1 MQGVGRAD
9 PVDNDGRISPQ
20 PCSSRRKRVSG
31 FIIFAAFPCLPE
43 VTCREAWAELKRIAP
58 DTADIADF
66 VEYMERNYMGANA
79 QYPPSQWCLAPSND
93 SVVQRT
99 TNPAEGFHSYLRRAF
114 TKAHPRPPEF
124 CKKLKTIQSA
134 SETSLNSVD
143 AGIAATSQ
151 SLEPKRLVLYQTFM
165 RSDRSSPRL
174 MEYIER
180 TGMVDAGELLKITT
194 FDRLLRYWVQ
204 EYEELTAYRLPA
216 CGVDKTCTIID
227 LKGLGLKQFTPQV
240 KNMMQKLAKVAN
252 DNYPEVLGTM
262 FVVNAPFIFTAIW
275 KVVSPMVD
283 PITRSKIVVLGSNY
297 KPTLHNVVDPSQ
309 LPDFLGG
316 TCTACDD
323 VRGGCMYS
331 NMGPWVAYK
340 KEKEEERRLK
350 STGGG
355 SPKYEGSAMPST
367 TRSHSGSFDDFISL
381 VSSDEYRDYVS
392 CCSFT
397 PISRKASEDVVASGK
412 IMNSTTLK
420 PPPSAI
426 TESIQSSSVAVEIGT
441 TSHFARASDE
451 DIFSS
456 VAGSALGNGLQT
468 MPSTPDPADN
478 SASPIPRSGG
488 TSHRRKKASFTA
500 KWLSCFAC
508 HSSAASADIVSPRNK
523 AEGAGQ
529 QPST

>member
-1 MQGVGRAD
+1 MSPRKSRSTLHSNAELPNPVTEEEIIAQLRLDFAD
-9 PVDNDGRISPQ
+9 EIAECTARNDGECILDDHYIGRFVKA
-20 PCSSRRKRVSG
+20 RKCVYQNAKEMFGNHLEWRKEFQVDELRLHG
-31 FIIFAAFPCLPE
+31 FDFP
-43 VTCREAWAELKRIAP
+43 
-58 DTADIADF
+58 
-66 VEYMERNYMGANA
+66 EYE
-79 QYPPSQWCLAPSND
+79 
-93 SVVQRT
+93 
-99 TNPAEGFHSYLRRAF
+99 
-114 TKAHPRPPEF
+114 
-124 CKKLKTIQSA
+124 
-134 SETSLNSVD
+134 D
-143 AGIAATSQ
+143 A
-151 SLEPKRLVLYQTFM
+151 KRLYPHGYHGTDKQNRPV
-165 RSDRSSPRL
+165 
-174 MEYIER
+174 YIER

-204 EYEELTAYRLPA
+204 EYEELIAYRLPA

-350 STGGG
+350 STGDG
-355 SPKYEGSAMPST
+355 SPKFEGSAMPST

-381 VSSDEYRDYVS
+381 VSSEEYRDYVS

-451 DIFSS
+451 DMFSS
-456 VAGSALGNGLQT
+456 VAGSAL
-468 MPSTPDPADN
+468 DN

>member
-1 MQGVGRAD
+1 FD
-9 PVDNDGRISPQ
+9 
-20 PCSSRRKRVSG
+20 
-31 FIIFAAFPCLPE
+31 FPE
-43 VTCREAWAELKRIAP
+43 YEEA
-58 DTADIADF
+58 
-66 VEYMERNYMGANA
+66 
-79 QYPPSQWCLAPSND
+79 
-93 SVVQRT
+93 
-99 TNPAEGFHSYLRRAF
+99 
-114 TKAHPRPPEF
+114 
-124 CKKLKTIQSA
+124 
-134 SETSLNSVD
+134 
-143 AGIAATSQ
+143 
-151 SLEPKRLVLYQTFM
+151 KRLYPHGYHGTDKQNRPV
-165 RSDRSSPRL
+165 
-174 MEYIER
+174 YIER

-204 EYEELTAYRLPA
+204 EYEELVAYRLPA

-297 KPTLHNVVDPSQ
+297 RPTLHNVVDPSQ

-350 STGGG
+350 STGDG

-381 VSSDEYRDYVS
+381 VSSDEYRDVS
-392 CCSFT
+392 SFFLLCSALGAGNL
-397 PISRKASEDVVASGK
+397 IAASRGILSLDTVIARVEGVCRLYWDYTLRQSFDEAE
-412 IMNSTTLK
+412 INSTTLK

-451 DIFSS
+451 DMFSS

-478 SASPIPRSGG
+478 SASPMPRGG
-488 TSHRRKKASFTA
+488 GRSHRRKKNKASFTA

-508 HSSAASADIVSPRNK
+508 HSSAASADIVSPKNK
-523 AEGAGQ
+523 AEAAGQ